1 MESFGFGKNGRGLEM
16 ISKLHHTKATVEQD
30 WLKAR
35 SLILRMPGRSS
46 NVRQKNK
53 QLKYLILCSIV
64 LLVLSLLLP
73 VHGLQGAEQ
82 SDLAAL
88 DNIDAMQ
95 AMAIANQWKWTK
107 KEVTSY
113 VTPRGVIFV
122 FPDKKV
128 KGIRLPADK
137 MVVAVAPYLKRTHQ

>member
-1 MESFGFGKNGRGLEM
+1 MVLFG
-16 ISKLHHTKATVEQD
+16 I
-30 WLKAR
+30 
-35 SLILRMPGRSS
+35 
-46 NVRQKNK
+46 
-53 QLKYLILCSIV
+53 
-64 LLVLSLLLP
+64 SLLLP
-73 VHGLQGAEQ
+73 VPRLQGAEQ

-88 DNIDAMQ
+88 DNINAIQ

-137 MVVAVAPYLKRTHQ
+137 MVVAVAPYIKRTHQ

>member
-1 MESFGFGKNGRGLEM
+1 M
-16 ISKLHHTKATVEQD
+16 ISSKPSNNKTKAEQAS
-30 WLKAR
+30 LSAGGLISSSPGRAR
-35 SLILRMPGRSS
+35 SFW
-46 NVRQKNK
+46 QKGN
-53 QLKYLILCSIV
+53 QLKYLILGSLI
-64 LLVLSLLLP
+64 LLGLSLLFP
-73 VHGLQGAEQ
+73 VHSIQAAEQ

-137 MVVAVAPYLKRTHQ
+137 MVVAVAPYIKRTHQ

>member
-1 MESFGFGKNGRGLEM
+1 M
-16 ISKLHHTKATVEQD
+16 
-30 WLKAR
+30 
-35 SLILRMPGRSS
+35 
-46 NVRQKNK
+46 
-53 QLKYLILCSIV
+53 V
-64 LLVLSLLLP
+64 LLGISLLLP
-73 VHGLQGAEQ
+73 VHRLQGAEQ

-113 VTPRGVIFV
+113 VNPRGVIFV

-128 KGIRLPADK
+128 KGIPLPADK
-137 MVVAVAPYLKRTHQ
+137 MLVAVAPYIRRTHK

>member
-1 MESFGFGKNGRGLEM
+1 MELVGLGKNRQGLEM
-16 ISKLHHTKATVEQD
+16 ISKTHHMKATVEQA
-30 WLKAR
+30 WLRAR
-35 SLILRMPGRSS
+35 SFIFTRPGRAS
-46 NVRQKNK
+46 NFRQKSK
-53 QLKYLILCSIV
+53 QLKYLILGSIV
-64 LLVLSLLLP
+64 LLGLSLLLP
-73 VHGLQGAEQ
+73 VHRLQGAEQ
-82 SDLAAL
+82 ADLAAL

-137 MVVAVAPYLKRTHQ
+137 MVVAVAPYINRTHQ